1 MGRKRRR
8 GQWREKRG
16 REGRTGKG
24 EGERKEG
31 ACTHSV
37 FVCCSYCFLLLFL
50 LPFVVI
56 KCSKIGALP
65 CPNPGLTW
73 LYNSTKFT

>member
-16 REGRTGKG
+16 KERRTGKG

-50 LPFVVI
+50 LPFEVND
-56 KCSKIGALP
+56 KMFKNRRLALSQP
-65 CPNPGLTW
+65 R
-73 LYNSTKFT
+73 SHVAV